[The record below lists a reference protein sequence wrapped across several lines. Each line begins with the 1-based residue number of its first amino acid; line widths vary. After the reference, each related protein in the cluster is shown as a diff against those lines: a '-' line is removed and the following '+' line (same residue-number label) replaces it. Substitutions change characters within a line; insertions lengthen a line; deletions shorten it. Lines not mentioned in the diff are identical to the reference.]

1 MQRHTN
7 YLESL
12 VSRKVKL
19 ACFGYRIWA
28 LNIYKFLKK
37 RKNIRIYIF
46 KKKKDVSFKKIKKI
60 NPDYVL
66 FYGWSEKISSN
77 IINSFKCLML
87 HPSNLPKFRGGSPI
101 QNQIIR
107 GLNKTKLTLFLMN
120 NKLDAGPVYGK
131 SKISLSSNI
140 KDIFKRIE
148 DAGIKLTT
156 KILNKNIRPV
166 IQNEKE
172 KTIFKR
178 RKPIESQITI
188 SELKNKDAKYLYN
201 KIRMLTDP
209 YPNAF
214 IKTKDGKKL
223 FILETKVGN

>member
-1 MQRHTN
+1 
-7 YLESL
+7 
-12 VSRKVKL
+12 
-19 ACFGYRIWA
+19 
-28 LNIYKFLKK
+28 
-37 RKNIRIYIF
+37 
-46 KKKKDVSFKKIKKI
+46 
-60 NPDYVL
+60 
-66 FYGWSEKISSN
+66 
-77 IINSFKCLML
+77 ML

>member
-1 MQRHTN
+1 MI
-7 YLESL
+7 
-12 VSRKVKL
+12 RKVKL
-19 ACFGYRIWA
+19 VCFGYRIWA

-37 RKNIRIYIF
+37 RKTIRVYIF

-60 NPDYVL
+60 NPDYIL

-148 DAGIKLTT
+148 EAGIKLTT